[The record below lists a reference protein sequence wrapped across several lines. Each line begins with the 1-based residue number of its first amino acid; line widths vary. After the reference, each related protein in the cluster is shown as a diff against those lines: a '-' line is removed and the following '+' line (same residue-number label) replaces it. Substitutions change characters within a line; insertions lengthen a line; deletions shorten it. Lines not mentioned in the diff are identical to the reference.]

1 MCCAAAKKAGQDSKV
16 VVAQIAPAVR
26 VAIAETMGLAPGE
39 VTVGQLVTG
48 LRQLG
53 FDYVFG
59 RCLLPS
65 SLCLYAVAT
74 ALVGQRPPHN
84 AVVVGRLFQCTW
96 CMTGY
101 PNLDVVAWPCDQQL
115 LAALSH
121 TGRQHP

>member
-1 MCCAAAKKAGQDSKV
+1 MRAGYPIPEVQGVLDGLFSVHTVHMHESSAQQQQEEEEGLTTAESAAVCICMHSPLSPLLPHPHTDAKKEGKDPNKV

-59 RCLLPS
+59 KS
-65 SLCLYAVAT
+65 
-74 ALVGQRPPHN
+74 
-84 AVVVGRLFQCTW
+84 
-96 CMTGY
+96 
-101 PNLDVVAWPCDQQL
+101 
-115 LAALSH
+115 
-121 TGRQHP
+121 